1 MPSPFSRSLAV
12 RWEDGLLGF
21 SGFVVVTCV
30 ALLPSTPGPRH
41 LETPEAVVPMLI
53 AFGLALF
60 AVRLR
65 KLEYGPVQTRRIV
78 RDGGV
83 GALVAAVISGWWVG
97 LHLYTSTPV
106 VGLTDQILTVVS
118 GGLGAGVLVG
128 RSAID
133 DAPSAE
139 PPRGRRVVA
148 ETSWTNRSGPTPVL
162 AAVVETLAELEDV
175 EQTELDPVYEH
186 ADPEV
191 LATLR
196 RQDDTQ
202 WRYLLHTGRYEVGV
216 SSAGTVTV
224 YEAPETSEEPVTR
237 PST

>member
-1 MPSPFSRSLAV
+1 MLFALS
-12 RWEDGLLGF
+12 GL
-21 SGFVVVTCV
+21 VIVACVT
-30 ALLPSTPGPRH
+30 LLPSTPGPRH
-41 LETPEAVVPMLI
+41 LETSEAVIPMLI

-65 KLEYGPVQTRRIV
+65 KLEYGPAQARRIV
-78 RDGGV
+78 RDGWV
-83 GALVAAVISGWWVG
+83 GALVAAAISGWWIG
-97 LHLYTSTPV
+97 LHLYSGTSVT
-106 VGLTDQILTVVS
+106 GLTDQILTVVS

-133 DAPSAE
+133 DSPTAE
-139 PPRGRRVVA
+139 PREGRHVVA
-148 ETSWTNRSGPTPVL
+148 ETSWTNRPGPTPVL

-175 EQTELDPVYEH
+175 DQTELDPLSDH
-186 ADPEV
+186 ADPDV

-196 RQDDTQ
+196 SQDDTQ
-202 WRYLLHTGRYEVGV
+202 WRYLLHTGRYEVGI

-224 YEAPETSEEPVTR
+224 YDARESNEESVTR